1 MAALVRDVL
10 RSIHM
15 ASGTGPIRVLHFGLG
30 PIGAGVIKQVAAR
43 KGFKIVGA
51 VDIDPHKVGKDLGEV
66 AGVGRPLKV
75 KVSDDAR
82 KAIKASKPD
91 VVVLC
96 TNSSIK
102 KIMPQIEAILRLK
115 VPIVSTTE
123 ELSYPTKGNMRYA
136 RVIHQ
141 LAKKA
146 KVAVLATGVNPGFVM
161 DALPIMLTGVCER
174 VEAIRVDRIQDAR
187 VRRLP
192 FQQKIG
198 AGLTREQFQRKVD
211 EGSVRH
217 VGLAESI
224 SMIADAFGWKLDKIT
239 DEIQPRIATSTVASE
254 YLAVDPGYVCGIEQ
268 DGIGYR
274 HGLPIITLHME
285 AYLGAPESYDA
296 VEITGSPALKMK
308 IAGGVHGD
316 IATTSITVNSL
327 PKILEAT
334 PGLHTMRDMP
344 IPSFFGGVR

>member
-1 MAALVRDVL
+1 
-10 RSIHM
+10 M
-15 ASGTGPIRVLHFGLG
+15 ASGTGPIKVLHFGLG
-30 PIGAGVIKQVAAR
+30 PIGAGVVKQVAAR

-51 VDIDPHKVGKDLGEV
+51 VDIDPAKVGNDLGEV
-66 AGVGRPLKV
+66 AGVGRTLRV
-75 KVSDDAR
+75 KVSGDAR

-96 TNSSIK
+96 TSSSMK
-102 KIMPQIEAILRLK
+102 KVLPQMEAILKLK

-123 ELSYPTKGNMRYA
+123 ELAYPTKGNMRYA
-136 RVIHQ
+136 RAIHQ

-146 KVAVLATGVNPGFVM
+146 KVAVLGTGVNPGFVM
-161 DALPIMLTGVCER
+161 DALPITLTGVCER
-174 VEAIRVDRIQDAR
+174 VDAVRIDRVQDAR
-187 VRRLP
+187 IRRLP

-198 AGLTREQFQRKVD
+198 VGLTREQFQRKVD

-217 VGLAESI
+217 VGLAESV
-224 SMIADAFGWKLDKIT
+224 SMIADAFGWKLDRIT
-239 DEIQPRIATSTVASE
+239 DEIRPRIATETVASE

-268 DGIGYR
+268 DGVGYR
-274 HGLPIITLHME
+274 NGTAVITLHME
-285 AYLGAPESYDA
+285 AYLGAPESFDS
-296 VEITGSPALKMK
+296 VEITGSPALTMK

-316 IATTSITVNSL
+316 IATTSIVVNSL
-327 PKILEAT
+327 PKILEVA